1 MFGSL
6 LAAMALVASQDR
18 LPAEPPPGETVRPG
32 AFTLR
37 LNDEQHPSVTMSV
50 AGETPGTRLI
60 VFCDTRNRNGVIS
73 VSFPERISGPP
84 RSEIRYSFDNGPEY
98 RGRWIGGSGVIG
110 GGGVI
115 AIGGWRMGA
124 FEDFF
129 PRLRGT
135 RSVRLSAL
143 GPRRGWQEV
152 AFSYD
157 DPGAMLDEMN
167 RRCRLNL

>member
-18 LPAEPPPGETVRPG
+18 LPAEPPPDETVRPG

-50 AGETPGTRLI
+50 AGETPGTLLI
-60 VFCDTRNRNGVIS
+60 VSCDTRNRNGVILAG
-73 VSFPERISGPP
+73 FPERISGPV

-98 RGRWIGGSGVIG
+98 RGRWILGAGA
-110 GGGVI
+110 GGVI
-115 AIGGWRMGA
+115 VVGGWRMGA

-129 PRLRGT
+129 RRLRGT
-135 RSVRLSAL
+135 RSVRLRAL

-152 AFSYD
+152 AFRYG
-157 DPGAMLDEMN
+157 DPGPMLDEMN
-167 RRCRLNL
+167 RRCRLRL

>member
-6 LAAMALVASQDR
+6 LAAMALVASQDQ
-18 LPAEPPPGETVRPG
+18 LPAEPPPGEPARPG

-37 LNDEQHPSVTMSV
+37 LNDAQHPSVMMSV
-50 AGETPGTRLI
+50 AGETPGTLLR
-60 VFCDTRNRNGVIS
+60 VFCDTRNRSGMIAA
-73 VSFPERISGPP
+73 SFPERISGPV
-84 RSEIRYSFDNGPEY
+84 RSEIRYSFDNGPDY
-98 RGRWIGGSGVIG
+98 RGRWIRGAG

-129 PRLRGT
+129 RRLRGT

-143 GPRRGWQEV
+143 GPRRGWQEM

-157 DPGAMLDEMN
+157 DPGPMLDEMN